1 MTMLQEQLK
10 TLQSSLN
17 NPRENVP
24 TPMASFQPFDSTSE
38 LWTDYLARFRTFVT
52 ANSVPDNK
60 QAQIFLTNQ
69 SNSVYKM
76 LSNLAAQQQPVK
88 SIHELTMNDIQTFM
102 AEQFDPKR
110 FVVRERFKFWSDMKR
125 KPGETIPELASRIR
139 QDAATCDFQSIK
151 DPLDEALRTKFIC
164 SVDNEAVLKTLFKLK
179 DDELKFSNA
188 IRVAQEV
195 EEAAKVAKETVHGQP
210 STSVQKVYHA
220 KSKTSKTQEKK
231 TACFRCGNSGHFS
244 KACPHIKAI
253 CSFCKKTGHLQSVCM
268 SRLRDNSKLVKQQ
281 MKLVHKV
288 QCSVSPIYQTIRLN
302 DHRIK
307 FEIDSGASDTFC
319 CEATWQTL
327 GKPTLQPVTVQ
338 YQVAEGS
345 PLPVVGQFQST
356 ATIDGKSPDVTF
368 PVIVTKV
375 PNLNLLGR
383 LAMMKLKLTNLTDH
397 FRENLSCA
405 ESTATIEHVTTTGP
419 ENSLDAA
426 CIQLCGEFPTL
437 FESTL
442 GCLKD
447 FSLDI
452 RFKPEAK
459 PIFKKPRPVPFSILQ
474 DLNEAYEAGIKRGV
488 WELTDFNSYGTPV
501 VPIRKS
507 PLPGQAKASIRVCGD
522 YSVTVNSQL
531 EDHRQPIPL
540 PEDLMRKLGR
550 GYCFSKIDLANAYN
564 QICLSPDSQKK
575 LALSTHKGVLLQK
588 RLPFGIKSAPGYFQE
603 IMEQLTQNLRG
614 VAVYFDDILVSGDN
628 AKDHLMNLRALFKRL
643 EEKGLRCNRE
653 KCVFA
658 QVSIDYLGHTLS
670 SRGIAKGSKVDAILE
685 MPTPKNIS
693 TLKSFLASVQFY
705 SKFLPPYF
713 SEITEPLY
721 KLTRK
726 GQQWKWGEEEATSF
740 KEIKRLLCTE
750 TILAHYDPSLPLGLS
765 CDASECGIGAVLFHR
780 FADGSERPILNISK
794 VLSATQRR
802 YSQIQKEALSL
813 VYALKKFHQ
822 FLYGRK
828 FIVVTDHKPLVTL
841 FAPDKGTPAMA
852 ANRLARWALL
862 IHQYDYTVEYRRS
875 KDHGNADAL
884 SRLPFSN
891 DTSFDGE
898 EMEDDVDSVCLVR
911 TISRQINPD
920 NPLLVVRETA
930 KDPILFQLMRF
941 VKEGW
946 PHAFSEEL
954 KDFKKLENSLST
966 ENGCV
971 FYGLR
976 VIIPSTLRNHILKLL
991 HLGHFGMQRMKQ
1003 LARSTVYWPRIDFDI
1018 ENLCRKCTSCG
1029 QFQNKPDKPSIHPWM
1044 MPEKPWSRLHL
1055 DHAINFLGRN
1065 WLVLVDAYSKYP
1077 CIHTTTSTSSK
1088 STTAILEQ
1096 EFAHFGYPHTLVTD
1110 NATTFMSQEFQAWCK
1125 QRGIVHLTGAPY
1137 HPATNGAAERL
1148 IQSFKQALRKSSL
1161 PPKEALQEFLMQ
1173 YRRIP
1178 FASGLSPS
1186 ELLNGRRIR
1195 TKIDTLVPSIPHL
1208 LQGRQSR
1215 QASKHSNTEDSEVVS
1230 KVEHH
1235 YTLGDPCY
1243 ALYFGPRRD
1252 RDPRWVPA
1260 IVTKVHGT
1268 RSVNVRVIPRGPTW
1282 RRHLDQLRPRYGSDQ
1297 DDDPCEI
1304 PTSVL
1309 STETLPA
1316 GTDHASSSS
1325 SMNQRNNPRLPTG
1338 DEYGRHNLRRS
1349 ARAKRPP
1356 KKYCC

>member
-1 MTMLQEQLK
+1 MSEISELILLLNKQHQEQMAVFRGEHQEQMAVLRDEHREQNKQYQEQNKQHQEQMTMLQEQLK
-10 TLQSSLN
+10 ILQSSLYK
-17 NPRENVP
+17 PRENVP

-52 ANSVPDNK
+52 VNSIPDNK

-319 CEATWQTL
+319 CEAMWQTL
-327 GKPTLQPVTVQ
+327 GKPILQPVSVQ

-356 ATIDGKSPDVTF
+356 ASIDGKSPDVTF

-397 FRENLSCA
+397 
-405 ESTATIEHVTTTGP
+405 
-419 ENSLDAA
+419 
-426 CIQLCGEFPTL
+426 
-437 FESTL
+437 
-442 GCLKD
+442 
-447 FSLDI
+447 
-452 RFKPEAK
+452 
-459 PIFKKPRPVPFSILQ
+459 
-474 DLNEAYEAGIKRGV
+474 
-488 WELTDFNSYGTPV
+488 
-501 VPIRKS
+501 
-507 PLPGQAKASIRVCGD
+507 
-522 YSVTVNSQL
+522 
-531 EDHRQPIPL
+531 
-540 PEDLMRKLGR
+540 
-550 GYCFSKIDLANAYN
+550 LA
-564 QICLSPDSQKK
+564 
-575 LALSTHKGVLLQK
+575 
-588 RLPFGIKSAPGYFQE
+588 
-603 IMEQLTQNLRG
+603 
-614 VAVYFDDILVSGDN
+614 
-628 AKDHLMNLRALFKRL
+628 
-643 EEKGLRCNRE
+643 
-653 KCVFA
+653 
-658 QVSIDYLGHTLS
+658 
-670 SRGIAKGSKVDAILE
+670 
-685 MPTPKNIS
+685 
-693 TLKSFLASVQFY
+693 
-705 SKFLPPYF
+705 
-713 SEITEPLY
+713 
-721 KLTRK
+721 
-726 GQQWKWGEEEATSF
+726 
-740 KEIKRLLCTE
+740 
-750 TILAHYDPSLPLGLS
+750 
-765 CDASECGIGAVLFHR
+765 
-780 FADGSERPILNISK
+780 
-794 VLSATQRR
+794 
-802 YSQIQKEALSL
+802 
-813 VYALKKFHQ
+813 
-822 FLYGRK
+822 
-828 FIVVTDHKPLVTL
+828 
-841 FAPDKGTPAMA
+841 
-852 ANRLARWALL
+852 
-862 IHQYDYTVEYRRS
+862 
-875 KDHGNADAL
+875 
-884 SRLPFSN
+884 

-930 KDPILFQLMRF
+930 KDPILSQLMRF

-1018 ENLCRKCTSCG
+1018 EDLCRKCTSCG

-1077 CIHTTTSTSSK
+1077 CIHPTTSTSSK

-1215 QASKHSNTEDSEVVS
+1215 QVSKHSNAEDSEVVS

-1235 YTLGDPCY
+1235 YSLGDPCY

-1349 ARAKRPP
+1349 ARTKRPP

>member
-1 MTMLQEQLK
+1 MSEISELILLLNKQHQEQMAVFRGEHQEQMAVLRDEHRERNRQHQEQNKQHQEQMAVLRGEHQEQITMLQEQIK
-10 TLQSSLN
+10 ILQSSLN

-38 LWTDYLARFRTFVT
+38 LWTDYLARFRTFIT
-52 ANSVPDNK
+52 ANSIPDNK

-268 SRLRDNSKLVKQQ
+268 SRLRDNKLVKQ
-281 MKLVHKV
+281 LVHKI

-327 GKPTLQPVTVQ
+327 GKPILQPVSVQ

-356 ATIDGKSPDVTF
+356 ASIEGKSPDVTF

-397 FRENLSCA
+397 
-405 ESTATIEHVTTTGP
+405 
-419 ENSLDAA
+419 
-426 CIQLCGEFPTL
+426 
-437 FESTL
+437 
-442 GCLKD
+442 
-447 FSLDI
+447 
-452 RFKPEAK
+452 
-459 PIFKKPRPVPFSILQ
+459 
-474 DLNEAYEAGIKRGV
+474 
-488 WELTDFNSYGTPV
+488 
-501 VPIRKS
+501 
-507 PLPGQAKASIRVCGD
+507 
-522 YSVTVNSQL
+522 
-531 EDHRQPIPL
+531 
-540 PEDLMRKLGR
+540 
-550 GYCFSKIDLANAYN
+550 LA
-564 QICLSPDSQKK
+564 
-575 LALSTHKGVLLQK
+575 
-588 RLPFGIKSAPGYFQE
+588 
-603 IMEQLTQNLRG
+603 
-614 VAVYFDDILVSGDN
+614 
-628 AKDHLMNLRALFKRL
+628 
-643 EEKGLRCNRE
+643 
-653 KCVFA
+653 
-658 QVSIDYLGHTLS
+658 
-670 SRGIAKGSKVDAILE
+670 
-685 MPTPKNIS
+685 
-693 TLKSFLASVQFY
+693 
-705 SKFLPPYF
+705 
-713 SEITEPLY
+713 
-721 KLTRK
+721 
-726 GQQWKWGEEEATSF
+726 
-740 KEIKRLLCTE
+740 
-750 TILAHYDPSLPLGLS
+750 
-765 CDASECGIGAVLFHR
+765 
-780 FADGSERPILNISK
+780 
-794 VLSATQRR
+794 
-802 YSQIQKEALSL
+802 
-813 VYALKKFHQ
+813 
-822 FLYGRK
+822 
-828 FIVVTDHKPLVTL
+828 
-841 FAPDKGTPAMA
+841 
-852 ANRLARWALL
+852 
-862 IHQYDYTVEYRRS
+862 
-875 KDHGNADAL
+875 
-884 SRLPFSN
+884 

-930 KDPILFQLMRF
+930 KDSILSQLMRF

-1003 LARSTVYWPRIDFDI
+1003 LARSTVDWPRIDFDI

-1077 CIHTTTSTSSK
+1077 CIHPTTSTSSK

-1096 EFAHFGYPHTLVTD
+1096 EFAHFGYPYTLVTD

-1208 LQGRQSR
+1208 LQGRQSK
-1215 QASKHSNTEDSEVVS
+1215 QASKRSNSEDSEVVS

-1235 YTLGDPCY
+1235 YSLGDPCY

-1349 ARAKRPP
+1349 ARTKRPP

>member
-1 MTMLQEQLK
+1 MSEISELILLLNKQHQEQMAVLRDEQNKQHQEQMTMLQEQLK

-52 ANSVPDNK
+52 ANSIPDNK

-268 SRLRDNSKLVKQQ
+268 SRLRDNKLVKQQ
-281 MKLVHKV
+281 MKLVHKI

-302 DHRIK
+302 DRRIK

-327 GKPTLQPVTVQ
+327 GKPTLQPVTVR

-356 ATIDGKSPDVTF
+356 ASIDGKSPDVTF

-397 FRENLSCA
+397 
-405 ESTATIEHVTTTGP
+405 
-419 ENSLDAA
+419 
-426 CIQLCGEFPTL
+426 
-437 FESTL
+437 
-442 GCLKD
+442 
-447 FSLDI
+447 
-452 RFKPEAK
+452 
-459 PIFKKPRPVPFSILQ
+459 
-474 DLNEAYEAGIKRGV
+474 
-488 WELTDFNSYGTPV
+488 
-501 VPIRKS
+501 
-507 PLPGQAKASIRVCGD
+507 
-522 YSVTVNSQL
+522 
-531 EDHRQPIPL
+531 
-540 PEDLMRKLGR
+540 
-550 GYCFSKIDLANAYN
+550 LA
-564 QICLSPDSQKK
+564 
-575 LALSTHKGVLLQK
+575 
-588 RLPFGIKSAPGYFQE
+588 
-603 IMEQLTQNLRG
+603 
-614 VAVYFDDILVSGDN
+614 
-628 AKDHLMNLRALFKRL
+628 
-643 EEKGLRCNRE
+643 
-653 KCVFA
+653 
-658 QVSIDYLGHTLS
+658 
-670 SRGIAKGSKVDAILE
+670 
-685 MPTPKNIS
+685 
-693 TLKSFLASVQFY
+693 
-705 SKFLPPYF
+705 
-713 SEITEPLY
+713 
-721 KLTRK
+721 
-726 GQQWKWGEEEATSF
+726 
-740 KEIKRLLCTE
+740 
-750 TILAHYDPSLPLGLS
+750 
-765 CDASECGIGAVLFHR
+765 
-780 FADGSERPILNISK
+780 
-794 VLSATQRR
+794 
-802 YSQIQKEALSL
+802 
-813 VYALKKFHQ
+813 
-822 FLYGRK
+822 
-828 FIVVTDHKPLVTL
+828 
-841 FAPDKGTPAMA
+841 
-852 ANRLARWALL
+852 
-862 IHQYDYTVEYRRS
+862 
-875 KDHGNADAL
+875 
-884 SRLPFSN
+884 
-891 DTSFDGE
+891 DTSIDGE

-930 KDPILFQLMRF
+930 KDPILSQLMRF

-1077 CIHTTTSTSSK
+1077 CIHPTTSTSSK

-1110 NATTFMSQEFQAWCK
+1110 NATTFMSQEFQAWRK

-1215 QASKHSNTEDSEVVS
+1215 QASKHSNTEHSEVVS

-1235 YTLGDPCY
+1235 YSLGDPCY

-1349 ARAKRPP
+1349 ARTKRPP

>member
-1 MTMLQEQLK
+1 MSEISELILLLNKQHQEQYKQHQEQMTMLQEQLK
-10 TLQSSLN
+10 ILQSSLN

-52 ANSVPDNK
+52 ANSIPDNK

-139 QDAATCDFQSIK
+139 QHAATCDFQSIK

-268 SRLRDNSKLVKQQ
+268 SRLRDNKLVKQQ

-302 DHRIK
+302 DRRIK

-327 GKPTLQPVTVQ
+327 GKPTLQPVSVQ

-356 ATIDGKSPDVTF
+356 ASIDGKSPDVTF

-405 ESTATIEHVTTTGP
+405 ESTATIGHVTTTGP

-614 VAVYFDDILVSGDN
+614 VAMYFDDILVSGDN

-693 TLKSFLASVQFY
+693 TLKSFLASVQ
-705 SKFLPPYF
+705 
-713 SEITEPLY
+713 
-721 KLTRK
+721 
-726 GQQWKWGEEEATSF
+726 
-740 KEIKRLLCTE
+740 
-750 TILAHYDPSLPLGLS
+750 
-765 CDASECGIGAVLFHR
+765 VLF
-780 FADGSERPILNISK
+780 
-794 VLSATQRR
+794 
-802 YSQIQKEALSL
+802 
-813 VYALKKFHQ
+813 
-822 FLYGRK
+822 
-828 FIVVTDHKPLVTL
+828 
-841 FAPDKGTPAMA
+841 
-852 ANRLARWALL
+852 
-862 IHQYDYTVEYRRS
+862 
-875 KDHGNADAL
+875 
-884 SRLPFSN
+884 
-891 DTSFDGE
+891 
-898 EMEDDVDSVCLVR
+898 
-911 TISRQINPD
+911 
-920 NPLLVVRETA
+920 
-930 KDPILFQLMRF
+930 
-941 VKEGW
+941 
-946 PHAFSEEL
+946 
-954 KDFKKLENSLST
+954 
-966 ENGCV
+966 
-971 FYGLR
+971 
-976 VIIPSTLRNHILKLL
+976 
-991 HLGHFGMQRMKQ
+991 
-1003 LARSTVYWPRIDFDI
+1003 
-1018 ENLCRKCTSCG
+1018 
-1029 QFQNKPDKPSIHPWM
+1029 
-1044 MPEKPWSRLHL
+1044 
-1055 DHAINFLGRN
+1055 
-1065 WLVLVDAYSKYP
+1065 
-1077 CIHTTTSTSSK
+1077 
-1088 STTAILEQ
+1088 
-1096 EFAHFGYPHTLVTD
+1096 
-1110 NATTFMSQEFQAWCK
+1110 
-1125 QRGIVHLTGAPY
+1125 
-1137 HPATNGAAERL
+1137 
-1148 IQSFKQALRKSSL
+1148 
-1161 PPKEALQEFLMQ
+1161 
-1173 YRRIP
+1173 
-1178 FASGLSPS
+1178 
-1186 ELLNGRRIR
+1186 
-1195 TKIDTLVPSIPHL
+1195 
-1208 LQGRQSR
+1208 
-1215 QASKHSNTEDSEVVS
+1215 
-1230 KVEHH
+1230 
-1235 YTLGDPCY
+1235 
-1243 ALYFGPRRD
+1243 
-1252 RDPRWVPA
+1252 
-1260 IVTKVHGT
+1260 
-1268 RSVNVRVIPRGPTW
+1268 
-1282 RRHLDQLRPRYGSDQ
+1282 
-1297 DDDPCEI
+1297 
-1304 PTSVL
+1304 
-1309 STETLPA
+1309 
-1316 GTDHASSSS
+1316 
-1325 SMNQRNNPRLPTG
+1325 
-1338 DEYGRHNLRRS
+1338 
-1349 ARAKRPP
+1349 
-1356 KKYCC
+1356 

>member
-1 MTMLQEQLK
+1 MSEISELILLLNKQHQEQMAVLRDEHREQNKQHQEQMTMLQEQLK

-52 ANSVPDNK
+52 ANSIPDNK

-88 SIHELTMNDIQTFM
+88 STHELTMNDIQTFM

-110 FVVRERFKFWSDMKR
+110 FVVRERFKFWSDMKC
-125 KPGETIPELASRIR
+125 KPGETIQLASRIR

-268 SRLRDNSKLVKQQ
+268 SRLRDNKLVKQQ
-281 MKLVHKV
+281 VKLVHKV
-288 QCSVSPIYQTIRLN
+288 LCSVSPIYQTIRLN
-302 DHRIK
+302 DRRIK

-327 GKPTLQPVTVQ
+327 GKPILQPVSVQ

-356 ATIDGKSPDVTF
+356 ASIDGKSPDVTF

-397 FRENLSCA
+397 FKENLSCA

-419 ENSLDAA
+419 ENSLHAT

-550 GYCFSKIDLANAYN
+550 GYCFSKIDLAKAYN
-564 QICLSPDSQKK
+564 Q
-575 LALSTHKGVLLQK
+575 
-588 RLPFGIKSAPGYFQE
+588 
-603 IMEQLTQNLRG
+603 
-614 VAVYFDDILVSGDN
+614 
-628 AKDHLMNLRALFKRL
+628 
-643 EEKGLRCNRE
+643 
-653 KCVFA
+653 
-658 QVSIDYLGHTLS
+658 
-670 SRGIAKGSKVDAILE
+670 
-685 MPTPKNIS
+685 
-693 TLKSFLASVQFY
+693 SFS
-705 SKFLPPYF
+705 
-713 SEITEPLY
+713 
-721 KLTRK
+721 
-726 GQQWKWGEEEATSF
+726 
-740 KEIKRLLCTE
+740 
-750 TILAHYDPSLPLGLS
+750 
-765 CDASECGIGAVLFHR
+765 
-780 FADGSERPILNISK
+780 
-794 VLSATQRR
+794 
-802 YSQIQKEALSL
+802 
-813 VYALKKFHQ
+813 
-822 FLYGRK
+822 
-828 FIVVTDHKPLVTL
+828 
-841 FAPDKGTPAMA
+841 
-852 ANRLARWALL
+852 
-862 IHQYDYTVEYRRS
+862 
-875 KDHGNADAL
+875 
-884 SRLPFSN
+884 
-891 DTSFDGE
+891 
-898 EMEDDVDSVCLVR
+898 
-911 TISRQINPD
+911 
-920 NPLLVVRETA
+920 
-930 KDPILFQLMRF
+930 
-941 VKEGW
+941 
-946 PHAFSEEL
+946 
-954 KDFKKLENSLST
+954 
-966 ENGCV
+966 
-971 FYGLR
+971 
-976 VIIPSTLRNHILKLL
+976 
-991 HLGHFGMQRMKQ
+991 
-1003 LARSTVYWPRIDFDI
+1003 
-1018 ENLCRKCTSCG
+1018 
-1029 QFQNKPDKPSIHPWM
+1029 
-1044 MPEKPWSRLHL
+1044 
-1055 DHAINFLGRN
+1055 
-1065 WLVLVDAYSKYP
+1065 
-1077 CIHTTTSTSSK
+1077 
-1088 STTAILEQ
+1088 
-1096 EFAHFGYPHTLVTD
+1096 
-1110 NATTFMSQEFQAWCK
+1110 
-1125 QRGIVHLTGAPY
+1125 
-1137 HPATNGAAERL
+1137 
-1148 IQSFKQALRKSSL
+1148 
-1161 PPKEALQEFLMQ
+1161 
-1173 YRRIP
+1173 
-1178 FASGLSPS
+1178 
-1186 ELLNGRRIR
+1186 
-1195 TKIDTLVPSIPHL
+1195 
-1208 LQGRQSR
+1208 
-1215 QASKHSNTEDSEVVS
+1215 
-1230 KVEHH
+1230 
-1235 YTLGDPCY
+1235 
-1243 ALYFGPRRD
+1243 
-1252 RDPRWVPA
+1252 
-1260 IVTKVHGT
+1260 
-1268 RSVNVRVIPRGPTW
+1268 
-1282 RRHLDQLRPRYGSDQ
+1282 
-1297 DDDPCEI
+1297 
-1304 PTSVL
+1304 
-1309 STETLPA
+1309 
-1316 GTDHASSSS
+1316 
-1325 SMNQRNNPRLPTG
+1325 
-1338 DEYGRHNLRRS
+1338 
-1349 ARAKRPP
+1349 
-1356 KKYCC
+1356 

>member
-1 MTMLQEQLK
+1 M
-10 TLQSSLN
+10 
-17 NPRENVP
+17 
-24 TPMASFQPFDSTSE
+24 
-38 LWTDYLARFRTFVT
+38 
-52 ANSVPDNK
+52 
-60 QAQIFLTNQ
+60 
-69 SNSVYKM
+69 
-76 LSNLAAQQQPVK
+76 
-88 SIHELTMNDIQTFM
+88 
-102 AEQFDPKR
+102 
-110 FVVRERFKFWSDMKR
+110 
-125 KPGETIPELASRIR
+125 
-139 QDAATCDFQSIK
+139 
-151 DPLDEALRTKFIC
+151 
-164 SVDNEAVLKTLFKLK
+164 
-179 DDELKFSNA
+179 
-188 IRVAQEV
+188 
-195 EEAAKVAKETVHGQP
+195 
-210 STSVQKVYHA
+210 
-220 KSKTSKTQEKK
+220 
-231 TACFRCGNSGHFS
+231 
-244 KACPHIKAI
+244 
-253 CSFCKKTGHLQSVCM
+253 
-268 SRLRDNSKLVKQQ
+268 
-281 MKLVHKV
+281 HKV

-319 CEATWQTL
+319 CEAMWQTL
-327 GKPTLQPVTVQ
+327 GKPTLQPVTVR

-356 ATIDGKSPDVTF
+356 ASIDGKSPDVTF

-375 PNLNLLGR
+375 PKLNLLGR

-397 FRENLSCA
+397 
-405 ESTATIEHVTTTGP
+405 
-419 ENSLDAA
+419 
-426 CIQLCGEFPTL
+426 
-437 FESTL
+437 
-442 GCLKD
+442 
-447 FSLDI
+447 
-452 RFKPEAK
+452 
-459 PIFKKPRPVPFSILQ
+459 
-474 DLNEAYEAGIKRGV
+474 
-488 WELTDFNSYGTPV
+488 
-501 VPIRKS
+501 
-507 PLPGQAKASIRVCGD
+507 
-522 YSVTVNSQL
+522 
-531 EDHRQPIPL
+531 
-540 PEDLMRKLGR
+540 
-550 GYCFSKIDLANAYN
+550 LA
-564 QICLSPDSQKK
+564 
-575 LALSTHKGVLLQK
+575 
-588 RLPFGIKSAPGYFQE
+588 
-603 IMEQLTQNLRG
+603 
-614 VAVYFDDILVSGDN
+614 
-628 AKDHLMNLRALFKRL
+628 
-643 EEKGLRCNRE
+643 
-653 KCVFA
+653 
-658 QVSIDYLGHTLS
+658 
-670 SRGIAKGSKVDAILE
+670 
-685 MPTPKNIS
+685 
-693 TLKSFLASVQFY
+693 
-705 SKFLPPYF
+705 
-713 SEITEPLY
+713 
-721 KLTRK
+721 
-726 GQQWKWGEEEATSF
+726 
-740 KEIKRLLCTE
+740 
-750 TILAHYDPSLPLGLS
+750 
-765 CDASECGIGAVLFHR
+765 
-780 FADGSERPILNISK
+780 
-794 VLSATQRR
+794 
-802 YSQIQKEALSL
+802 
-813 VYALKKFHQ
+813 
-822 FLYGRK
+822 
-828 FIVVTDHKPLVTL
+828 
-841 FAPDKGTPAMA
+841 
-852 ANRLARWALL
+852 
-862 IHQYDYTVEYRRS
+862 
-875 KDHGNADAL
+875 
-884 SRLPFSN
+884 

-898 EMEDDVDSVCLVR
+898 EMEDNVDSVCLVR

-930 KDPILFQLMRF
+930 KDPILSQLMRF

-954 KDFKKLENSLST
+954 KDFKKLENSST

-1018 ENLCRKCTSCG
+1018 EDLCRKCTSCG

-1077 CIHTTTSTSSK
+1077 CIHPTTSTSSK

-1137 HPATNGAAERL
+1137 HPATNGAAEHL

-1195 TKIDTLVPSIPHL
+1195 TKINTLVPSIPHL
-1208 LQGRQSR
+1208 LQGRQSK
-1215 QASKHSNTEDSEVVS
+1215 QASKHSNAEDSEVVS
-1230 KVEHH
+1230 KVEHY

-1325 SMNQRNNPRLPTG
+1325 MNQRNNP
-1338 DEYGRHNLRRS
+1338 
-1349 ARAKRPP
+1349 KRPP
-1356 KKYCC
+1356 KNIVANMYIYIFFVVVYLGRCCDIVQ

>member
-1 MTMLQEQLK
+1 MSEISELILLLNKQHQEQNKQHQEQMTMLQEQIK
-10 TLQSSLN
+10 ILQRSLN

-52 ANSVPDNK
+52 ANSIPDNK

-179 DDELKFSNA
+179 DDELKFSKA

-268 SRLRDNSKLVKQQ
+268 SRLRDNKLVKQQ
-281 MKLVHKV
+281 LVHKV

-327 GKPTLQPVTVQ
+327 GKPILQPVSVQ

-356 ATIDGKSPDVTF
+356 ASIDGKSPDVTF

-397 FRENLSCA
+397 
-405 ESTATIEHVTTTGP
+405 
-419 ENSLDAA
+419 
-426 CIQLCGEFPTL
+426 
-437 FESTL
+437 
-442 GCLKD
+442 
-447 FSLDI
+447 
-452 RFKPEAK
+452 
-459 PIFKKPRPVPFSILQ
+459 
-474 DLNEAYEAGIKRGV
+474 
-488 WELTDFNSYGTPV
+488 
-501 VPIRKS
+501 
-507 PLPGQAKASIRVCGD
+507 
-522 YSVTVNSQL
+522 
-531 EDHRQPIPL
+531 
-540 PEDLMRKLGR
+540 
-550 GYCFSKIDLANAYN
+550 LA
-564 QICLSPDSQKK
+564 
-575 LALSTHKGVLLQK
+575 
-588 RLPFGIKSAPGYFQE
+588 
-603 IMEQLTQNLRG
+603 
-614 VAVYFDDILVSGDN
+614 
-628 AKDHLMNLRALFKRL
+628 
-643 EEKGLRCNRE
+643 
-653 KCVFA
+653 
-658 QVSIDYLGHTLS
+658 
-670 SRGIAKGSKVDAILE
+670 
-685 MPTPKNIS
+685 
-693 TLKSFLASVQFY
+693 
-705 SKFLPPYF
+705 
-713 SEITEPLY
+713 
-721 KLTRK
+721 
-726 GQQWKWGEEEATSF
+726 
-740 KEIKRLLCTE
+740 
-750 TILAHYDPSLPLGLS
+750 
-765 CDASECGIGAVLFHR
+765 
-780 FADGSERPILNISK
+780 
-794 VLSATQRR
+794 
-802 YSQIQKEALSL
+802 
-813 VYALKKFHQ
+813 
-822 FLYGRK
+822 
-828 FIVVTDHKPLVTL
+828 
-841 FAPDKGTPAMA
+841 
-852 ANRLARWALL
+852 
-862 IHQYDYTVEYRRS
+862 
-875 KDHGNADAL
+875 
-884 SRLPFSN
+884 

-911 TISRQINPD
+911 TISCQINPD

-930 KDPILFQLMRF
+930 KDPILSQLMRF

-954 KDFKKLENSLST
+954 KDFKKLKNSLST

-1018 ENLCRKCTSCG
+1018 EDLCRKCTSCG

-1044 MPEKPWSRLHL
+1044 MLEKPWSRLHL

-1077 CIHTTTSTSSK
+1077 CIHPTTSTSSK

-1096 EFAHFGYPHTLVTD
+1096 EFARFGYPHTLVTD

-1215 QASKHSNTEDSEVVS
+1215 QASKHSNAEDSEVVS

-1235 YTLGDPCY
+1235 YSLGDPCY

-1268 RSVNVRVIPRGPTW
+1268 RSVNVRVIPRGPT
-1282 RRHLDQLRPRYGSDQ
+1282 
-1297 DDDPCEI
+1297 
-1304 PTSVL
+1304 
-1309 STETLPA
+1309 
-1316 GTDHASSSS
+1316 
-1325 SMNQRNNPRLPTG
+1325 
-1338 DEYGRHNLRRS
+1338 
-1349 ARAKRPP
+1349 
-1356 KKYCC
+1356 

>member
-1 MTMLQEQLK
+1 MQRYNRQKWRRGFKELHCVKKEKRKFVDFALQLELSTMSEISELILLLNKQHQEQMTVLRDEQNKQHQEQMTMLQEQIK
-10 TLQSSLN
+10 ILQSSLN
-17 NPRENVP
+17 KPRENVP

-52 ANSVPDNK
+52 ANSIPDNK

-268 SRLRDNSKLVKQQ
+268 SRLRNNKLVKQQ
-281 MKLVHKV
+281 LVHKV
-288 QCSVSPIYQTIRLN
+288 QCSVSPIYQTIKLN

-327 GKPTLQPVTVQ
+327 GKPTLQPVTIR

-356 ATIDGKSPDVTF
+356 ASIDGKLPDVTF

-383 LAMMKLKLTNLTDH
+383 LAIMKLKLTNLTDH
-397 FRENLSCA
+397 
-405 ESTATIEHVTTTGP
+405 
-419 ENSLDAA
+419 
-426 CIQLCGEFPTL
+426 
-437 FESTL
+437 
-442 GCLKD
+442 
-447 FSLDI
+447 
-452 RFKPEAK
+452 
-459 PIFKKPRPVPFSILQ
+459 
-474 DLNEAYEAGIKRGV
+474 
-488 WELTDFNSYGTPV
+488 
-501 VPIRKS
+501 
-507 PLPGQAKASIRVCGD
+507 
-522 YSVTVNSQL
+522 
-531 EDHRQPIPL
+531 
-540 PEDLMRKLGR
+540 
-550 GYCFSKIDLANAYN
+550 LA
-564 QICLSPDSQKK
+564 
-575 LALSTHKGVLLQK
+575 
-588 RLPFGIKSAPGYFQE
+588 
-603 IMEQLTQNLRG
+603 
-614 VAVYFDDILVSGDN
+614 
-628 AKDHLMNLRALFKRL
+628 
-643 EEKGLRCNRE
+643 
-653 KCVFA
+653 
-658 QVSIDYLGHTLS
+658 
-670 SRGIAKGSKVDAILE
+670 
-685 MPTPKNIS
+685 
-693 TLKSFLASVQFY
+693 
-705 SKFLPPYF
+705 
-713 SEITEPLY
+713 
-721 KLTRK
+721 
-726 GQQWKWGEEEATSF
+726 
-740 KEIKRLLCTE
+740 
-750 TILAHYDPSLPLGLS
+750 
-765 CDASECGIGAVLFHR
+765 
-780 FADGSERPILNISK
+780 
-794 VLSATQRR
+794 
-802 YSQIQKEALSL
+802 
-813 VYALKKFHQ
+813 
-822 FLYGRK
+822 
-828 FIVVTDHKPLVTL
+828 
-841 FAPDKGTPAMA
+841 
-852 ANRLARWALL
+852 
-862 IHQYDYTVEYRRS
+862 
-875 KDHGNADAL
+875 
-884 SRLPFSN
+884 

-930 KDPILFQLMRF
+930 KDPILAQVMRF

-1077 CIHTTTSTSSK
+1077 CIHPTTSTSSK

-1349 ARAKRPP
+1349 ARTKRPP

>member
-1 MTMLQEQLK
+1 M
-10 TLQSSLN
+10 
-17 NPRENVP
+17 
-24 TPMASFQPFDSTSE
+24 
-38 LWTDYLARFRTFVT
+38 
-52 ANSVPDNK
+52 
-60 QAQIFLTNQ
+60 
-69 SNSVYKM
+69 
-76 LSNLAAQQQPVK
+76 
-88 SIHELTMNDIQTFM
+88 
-102 AEQFDPKR
+102 
-110 FVVRERFKFWSDMKR
+110 
-125 KPGETIPELASRIR
+125 
-139 QDAATCDFQSIK
+139 
-151 DPLDEALRTKFIC
+151 RTKFIC

-319 CEATWQTL
+319 CEAKWQTL
-327 GKPTLQPVTVQ
+327 GKPILQPVSVQ

-356 ATIDGKSPDVTF
+356 ASIDGKSPDVTF

-397 FRENLSCA
+397 
-405 ESTATIEHVTTTGP
+405 
-419 ENSLDAA
+419 
-426 CIQLCGEFPTL
+426 
-437 FESTL
+437 
-442 GCLKD
+442 
-447 FSLDI
+447 
-452 RFKPEAK
+452 
-459 PIFKKPRPVPFSILQ
+459 
-474 DLNEAYEAGIKRGV
+474 
-488 WELTDFNSYGTPV
+488 
-501 VPIRKS
+501 
-507 PLPGQAKASIRVCGD
+507 
-522 YSVTVNSQL
+522 
-531 EDHRQPIPL
+531 
-540 PEDLMRKLGR
+540 
-550 GYCFSKIDLANAYN
+550 LA
-564 QICLSPDSQKK
+564 
-575 LALSTHKGVLLQK
+575 
-588 RLPFGIKSAPGYFQE
+588 
-603 IMEQLTQNLRG
+603 
-614 VAVYFDDILVSGDN
+614 
-628 AKDHLMNLRALFKRL
+628 
-643 EEKGLRCNRE
+643 
-653 KCVFA
+653 
-658 QVSIDYLGHTLS
+658 
-670 SRGIAKGSKVDAILE
+670 
-685 MPTPKNIS
+685 
-693 TLKSFLASVQFY
+693 
-705 SKFLPPYF
+705 
-713 SEITEPLY
+713 
-721 KLTRK
+721 
-726 GQQWKWGEEEATSF
+726 
-740 KEIKRLLCTE
+740 
-750 TILAHYDPSLPLGLS
+750 
-765 CDASECGIGAVLFHR
+765 
-780 FADGSERPILNISK
+780 
-794 VLSATQRR
+794 
-802 YSQIQKEALSL
+802 
-813 VYALKKFHQ
+813 
-822 FLYGRK
+822 
-828 FIVVTDHKPLVTL
+828 
-841 FAPDKGTPAMA
+841 
-852 ANRLARWALL
+852 
-862 IHQYDYTVEYRRS
+862 
-875 KDHGNADAL
+875 
-884 SRLPFSN
+884 

-930 KDPILFQLMRF
+930 KDPILSQLMRF

-1077 CIHTTTSTSSK
+1077 CIHPTTSTSSK

-1215 QASKHSNTEDSEVVS
+1215 QASKHSNAEDSEVVS

-1235 YTLGDPCY
+1235 YSLGDPCY

-1338 DEYGRHNLRRS
+1338 DEYGRYNPRRS
-1349 ARAKRPP
+1349 ARTKRPP

>member
-1 MTMLQEQLK
+1 MSEISELILLLNKQHQEQNKQHQEQMAVLRDEHREQNKQYQEQNKQHQEQMTMLQEQLK
-10 TLQSSLN
+10 ILQSSLN

-164 SVDNEAVLKTLFKLK
+164 SVDNEAVLKILFKLK

-268 SRLRDNSKLVKQQ
+268 SRLRDNKLVKQQ
-281 MKLVHKV
+281 LVHKV

-327 GKPTLQPVTVQ
+327 GKPILQPVSVQ

-356 ATIDGKSPDVTF
+356 ASIDGKSPDVTF

-397 FRENLSCA
+397 
-405 ESTATIEHVTTTGP
+405 
-419 ENSLDAA
+419 
-426 CIQLCGEFPTL
+426 
-437 FESTL
+437 
-442 GCLKD
+442 
-447 FSLDI
+447 
-452 RFKPEAK
+452 
-459 PIFKKPRPVPFSILQ
+459 
-474 DLNEAYEAGIKRGV
+474 
-488 WELTDFNSYGTPV
+488 
-501 VPIRKS
+501 
-507 PLPGQAKASIRVCGD
+507 
-522 YSVTVNSQL
+522 
-531 EDHRQPIPL
+531 
-540 PEDLMRKLGR
+540 
-550 GYCFSKIDLANAYN
+550 LA
-564 QICLSPDSQKK
+564 
-575 LALSTHKGVLLQK
+575 
-588 RLPFGIKSAPGYFQE
+588 
-603 IMEQLTQNLRG
+603 
-614 VAVYFDDILVSGDN
+614 
-628 AKDHLMNLRALFKRL
+628 
-643 EEKGLRCNRE
+643 
-653 KCVFA
+653 
-658 QVSIDYLGHTLS
+658 
-670 SRGIAKGSKVDAILE
+670 
-685 MPTPKNIS
+685 
-693 TLKSFLASVQFY
+693 
-705 SKFLPPYF
+705 
-713 SEITEPLY
+713 
-721 KLTRK
+721 
-726 GQQWKWGEEEATSF
+726 
-740 KEIKRLLCTE
+740 
-750 TILAHYDPSLPLGLS
+750 
-765 CDASECGIGAVLFHR
+765 
-780 FADGSERPILNISK
+780 
-794 VLSATQRR
+794 
-802 YSQIQKEALSL
+802 
-813 VYALKKFHQ
+813 
-822 FLYGRK
+822 
-828 FIVVTDHKPLVTL
+828 
-841 FAPDKGTPAMA
+841 
-852 ANRLARWALL
+852 
-862 IHQYDYTVEYRRS
+862 
-875 KDHGNADAL
+875 
-884 SRLPFSN
+884 

-920 NPLLVVRETA
+920 NPLLVVRETP
-930 KDPILFQLMRF
+930 KDPILSQLMRF

-976 VIIPSTLRNHILKLL
+976 VIIPSTLRNHIFKLL

-1077 CIHTTTSTSSK
+1077 CIHPTTSTSSK
-1088 STTAILEQ
+1088 CTTAILEQ

-1161 PPKEALQEFLMQ
+1161 RPKEALQEFLMQ

-1208 LQGRQSR
+1208 LQGRQSK
-1215 QASKHSNTEDSEVVS
+1215 QASKHSNAEDSEVVS

-1235 YTLGDPCY
+1235 FSLGDPCY

-1349 ARAKRPP
+1349 ARTKRPP
-1356 KKYCC
+1356 KKYCG

>member
-1 MTMLQEQLK
+1 MYSCKDTTGKSGDEDSRNSTASRKKKRKFVEFALQLELSTMSEISELILLLNKQHQEQMAVLRDEQNKQHQEQMTMLQEQIK
-10 TLQSSLN
+10 ILQSSLN
-17 NPRENVP
+17 KPRENVP

-125 KPGETIPELASRIR
+125 KPGETITELASRIR

-220 KSKTSKTQEKK
+220 KSKTFKTQEKK

-268 SRLRDNSKLVKQQ
+268 SRLRDNKLVKQQ
-281 MKLVHKV
+281 MKLVHKI

-327 GKPTLQPVTVQ
+327 GKPILQPVTIR

-356 ATIDGKSPDVTF
+356 ASIDGKSPDVTF

-397 FRENLSCA
+397 
-405 ESTATIEHVTTTGP
+405 
-419 ENSLDAA
+419 
-426 CIQLCGEFPTL
+426 
-437 FESTL
+437 
-442 GCLKD
+442 
-447 FSLDI
+447 
-452 RFKPEAK
+452 
-459 PIFKKPRPVPFSILQ
+459 
-474 DLNEAYEAGIKRGV
+474 
-488 WELTDFNSYGTPV
+488 
-501 VPIRKS
+501 
-507 PLPGQAKASIRVCGD
+507 
-522 YSVTVNSQL
+522 
-531 EDHRQPIPL
+531 
-540 PEDLMRKLGR
+540 
-550 GYCFSKIDLANAYN
+550 LA
-564 QICLSPDSQKK
+564 
-575 LALSTHKGVLLQK
+575 
-588 RLPFGIKSAPGYFQE
+588 
-603 IMEQLTQNLRG
+603 
-614 VAVYFDDILVSGDN
+614 
-628 AKDHLMNLRALFKRL
+628 
-643 EEKGLRCNRE
+643 
-653 KCVFA
+653 
-658 QVSIDYLGHTLS
+658 
-670 SRGIAKGSKVDAILE
+670 
-685 MPTPKNIS
+685 
-693 TLKSFLASVQFY
+693 
-705 SKFLPPYF
+705 
-713 SEITEPLY
+713 
-721 KLTRK
+721 
-726 GQQWKWGEEEATSF
+726 
-740 KEIKRLLCTE
+740 
-750 TILAHYDPSLPLGLS
+750 
-765 CDASECGIGAVLFHR
+765 
-780 FADGSERPILNISK
+780 
-794 VLSATQRR
+794 
-802 YSQIQKEALSL
+802 
-813 VYALKKFHQ
+813 
-822 FLYGRK
+822 
-828 FIVVTDHKPLVTL
+828 
-841 FAPDKGTPAMA
+841 
-852 ANRLARWALL
+852 
-862 IHQYDYTVEYRRS
+862 
-875 KDHGNADAL
+875 
-884 SRLPFSN
+884 
-891 DTSFDGE
+891 DTSFGGE
-898 EMEDDVDSVCLVR
+898 EMEDDVDSVCLIR

-930 KDPILFQLMRF
+930 KDPILSQLMRF

-971 FYGLR
+971 FYGIR

-1077 CIHTTTSTSSK
+1077 CIHPTTSTSSK

-1215 QASKHSNTEDSEVVS
+1215 QTSKYSNTEDSEVVS

-1235 YTLGDPCY
+1235 YSLGDPCY

-1349 ARAKRPP
+1349 ARTKRPP

>member
-1 MTMLQEQLK
+1 MQRYNRQKWRRGFKELNCVKKEKRKFVDFALQLELSTMSEISELILLLNKQHQEQMAVFRGEHQEQMAVLRDEHRERNRQHQEQNKQHQEQMAVLRGEHQEQITMLQEQLK
-10 TLQSSLN
+10 ILQSSLN
-17 NPRENVP
+17 NRRENVP

-38 LWTDYLARFRTFVT
+38 LWTDYLARFRTFIT
-52 ANSVPDNK
+52 ANSIPDNK

-110 FVVRERFKFWSDMKR
+110 FVLRERFKFWSDMKR

-244 KACPHIKAI
+244 KACPH
-253 CSFCKKTGHLQSVCM
+253 CKKTGHLQSVCM

-327 GKPTLQPVTVQ
+327 GKPTLQPVSVQ

-356 ATIDGKSPDVTF
+356 ASIDGKSPDVTF

-397 FRENLSCA
+397 
-405 ESTATIEHVTTTGP
+405 
-419 ENSLDAA
+419 
-426 CIQLCGEFPTL
+426 
-437 FESTL
+437 
-442 GCLKD
+442 
-447 FSLDI
+447 
-452 RFKPEAK
+452 
-459 PIFKKPRPVPFSILQ
+459 
-474 DLNEAYEAGIKRGV
+474 
-488 WELTDFNSYGTPV
+488 
-501 VPIRKS
+501 
-507 PLPGQAKASIRVCGD
+507 
-522 YSVTVNSQL
+522 
-531 EDHRQPIPL
+531 
-540 PEDLMRKLGR
+540 
-550 GYCFSKIDLANAYN
+550 LA
-564 QICLSPDSQKK
+564 
-575 LALSTHKGVLLQK
+575 
-588 RLPFGIKSAPGYFQE
+588 
-603 IMEQLTQNLRG
+603 
-614 VAVYFDDILVSGDN
+614 
-628 AKDHLMNLRALFKRL
+628 
-643 EEKGLRCNRE
+643 
-653 KCVFA
+653 
-658 QVSIDYLGHTLS
+658 
-670 SRGIAKGSKVDAILE
+670 
-685 MPTPKNIS
+685 
-693 TLKSFLASVQFY
+693 
-705 SKFLPPYF
+705 
-713 SEITEPLY
+713 
-721 KLTRK
+721 
-726 GQQWKWGEEEATSF
+726 
-740 KEIKRLLCTE
+740 
-750 TILAHYDPSLPLGLS
+750 
-765 CDASECGIGAVLFHR
+765 
-780 FADGSERPILNISK
+780 
-794 VLSATQRR
+794 
-802 YSQIQKEALSL
+802 
-813 VYALKKFHQ
+813 
-822 FLYGRK
+822 
-828 FIVVTDHKPLVTL
+828 
-841 FAPDKGTPAMA
+841 
-852 ANRLARWALL
+852 
-862 IHQYDYTVEYRRS
+862 
-875 KDHGNADAL
+875 
-884 SRLPFSN
+884 

-930 KDPILFQLMRF
+930 KDPILSQLMRF

-1018 ENLCRKCTSCG
+1018 EDLCRKCTSCG

-1077 CIHTTTSTSSK
+1077 CIHPTTSTSSK

-1208 LQGRQSR
+1208 LQGRQSK
-1215 QASKHSNTEDSEVVS
+1215 QASKRSNAEDSEVVS

-1235 YTLGDPCY
+1235 YSLGDPCY

-1349 ARAKRPP
+1349 ARTKRPP

>member
-1 MTMLQEQLK
+1 MATRIQGTQLRQERKKRKFVEFALQLELSTMSEISVLILLLNKQHQEQNKQQQEQMAVLRNEHREQNKRHQEQMTMLQEQIK
-10 TLQSSLN
+10 ILQSSLN

-52 ANSVPDNK
+52 ANSIPDNK
-60 QAQIFLTNQ
+60 QAQIFLSNQ

-164 SVDNEAVLKTLFKLK
+164 SVDNEAILKTLFKLK

-268 SRLRDNSKLVKQQ
+268 SRLRDNKLVKQQ
-281 MKLVHKV
+281 MKLVHKI

-302 DHRIK
+302 DRRIK

-327 GKPTLQPVTVQ
+327 GKPILQPVSIQ

-356 ATIDGKSPDVTF
+356 ASIDGKSSDVTF

-397 FRENLSCA
+397 
-405 ESTATIEHVTTTGP
+405 
-419 ENSLDAA
+419 
-426 CIQLCGEFPTL
+426 
-437 FESTL
+437 
-442 GCLKD
+442 
-447 FSLDI
+447 
-452 RFKPEAK
+452 
-459 PIFKKPRPVPFSILQ
+459 
-474 DLNEAYEAGIKRGV
+474 
-488 WELTDFNSYGTPV
+488 
-501 VPIRKS
+501 
-507 PLPGQAKASIRVCGD
+507 
-522 YSVTVNSQL
+522 
-531 EDHRQPIPL
+531 
-540 PEDLMRKLGR
+540 
-550 GYCFSKIDLANAYN
+550 LA
-564 QICLSPDSQKK
+564 
-575 LALSTHKGVLLQK
+575 
-588 RLPFGIKSAPGYFQE
+588 
-603 IMEQLTQNLRG
+603 
-614 VAVYFDDILVSGDN
+614 
-628 AKDHLMNLRALFKRL
+628 
-643 EEKGLRCNRE
+643 
-653 KCVFA
+653 
-658 QVSIDYLGHTLS
+658 
-670 SRGIAKGSKVDAILE
+670 
-685 MPTPKNIS
+685 
-693 TLKSFLASVQFY
+693 
-705 SKFLPPYF
+705 
-713 SEITEPLY
+713 
-721 KLTRK
+721 
-726 GQQWKWGEEEATSF
+726 
-740 KEIKRLLCTE
+740 
-750 TILAHYDPSLPLGLS
+750 
-765 CDASECGIGAVLFHR
+765 
-780 FADGSERPILNISK
+780 
-794 VLSATQRR
+794 
-802 YSQIQKEALSL
+802 
-813 VYALKKFHQ
+813 
-822 FLYGRK
+822 
-828 FIVVTDHKPLVTL
+828 
-841 FAPDKGTPAMA
+841 
-852 ANRLARWALL
+852 
-862 IHQYDYTVEYRRS
+862 
-875 KDHGNADAL
+875 
-884 SRLPFSN
+884 

-930 KDPILFQLMRF
+930 KDPILSQLMRF

-1077 CIHTTTSTSSK
+1077 CIHPTTSTSSK

-1215 QASKHSNTEDSEVVS
+1215 QASKHSNAEDSEVVS

-1235 YTLGDPCY
+1235 FSLGDPCY

-1349 ARAKRPP
+1349 ARTKRPP

>member
-1 MTMLQEQLK
+1 MSEISELILLLNKQHQEQNKQHQEQMTMLQEQIK
-10 TLQSSLN
+10 ILQSSLN
-17 NPRENVP
+17 KPRENVP

-52 ANSVPDNK
+52 ANSIPDNK

-76 LSNLAAQQQPVK
+76 HSNLAAQQQPVK

-231 TACFRCGNSGHFS
+231 TACFRCGNPGHFS

-268 SRLRDNSKLVKQQ
+268 SRLRDNKLVKQ
-281 MKLVHKV
+281 LVHKV

-302 DHRIK
+302 DHKIK

-327 GKPTLQPVTVQ
+327 GKPILQPVSVQ

-356 ATIDGKSPDVTF
+356 ASIDGKSPDVTF

-397 FRENLSCA
+397 
-405 ESTATIEHVTTTGP
+405 
-419 ENSLDAA
+419 
-426 CIQLCGEFPTL
+426 
-437 FESTL
+437 
-442 GCLKD
+442 
-447 FSLDI
+447 
-452 RFKPEAK
+452 
-459 PIFKKPRPVPFSILQ
+459 
-474 DLNEAYEAGIKRGV
+474 
-488 WELTDFNSYGTPV
+488 
-501 VPIRKS
+501 
-507 PLPGQAKASIRVCGD
+507 
-522 YSVTVNSQL
+522 
-531 EDHRQPIPL
+531 
-540 PEDLMRKLGR
+540 
-550 GYCFSKIDLANAYN
+550 LA
-564 QICLSPDSQKK
+564 
-575 LALSTHKGVLLQK
+575 
-588 RLPFGIKSAPGYFQE
+588 
-603 IMEQLTQNLRG
+603 
-614 VAVYFDDILVSGDN
+614 
-628 AKDHLMNLRALFKRL
+628 
-643 EEKGLRCNRE
+643 
-653 KCVFA
+653 
-658 QVSIDYLGHTLS
+658 
-670 SRGIAKGSKVDAILE
+670 
-685 MPTPKNIS
+685 
-693 TLKSFLASVQFY
+693 
-705 SKFLPPYF
+705 
-713 SEITEPLY
+713 
-721 KLTRK
+721 
-726 GQQWKWGEEEATSF
+726 
-740 KEIKRLLCTE
+740 
-750 TILAHYDPSLPLGLS
+750 
-765 CDASECGIGAVLFHR
+765 
-780 FADGSERPILNISK
+780 
-794 VLSATQRR
+794 
-802 YSQIQKEALSL
+802 
-813 VYALKKFHQ
+813 
-822 FLYGRK
+822 
-828 FIVVTDHKPLVTL
+828 
-841 FAPDKGTPAMA
+841 
-852 ANRLARWALL
+852 
-862 IHQYDYTVEYRRS
+862 
-875 KDHGNADAL
+875 
-884 SRLPFSN
+884 

-930 KDPILFQLMRF
+930 KDPILAQVMRF

-1077 CIHTTTSTSSK
+1077 CIHPTTSTSSK

-1137 HPATNGAAERL
+1137 HLATNGAAERL

-1235 YTLGDPCY
+1235 FSLGDPCY

-1282 RRHLDQLRPRYGSDQ
+1282 RRHLDQLQPRYGSDQ

-1349 ARAKRPP
+1349 ARTKRPP